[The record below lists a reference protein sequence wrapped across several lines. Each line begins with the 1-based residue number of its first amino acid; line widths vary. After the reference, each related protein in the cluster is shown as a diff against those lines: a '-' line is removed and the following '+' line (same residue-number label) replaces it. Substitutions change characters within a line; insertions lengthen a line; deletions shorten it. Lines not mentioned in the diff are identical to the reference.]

1 MKKRFTLLLIS
12 IFTIFILAAC
22 GNQDQSAGGA
32 GDNSEP
38 AGGPVEGGTLTVA
51 YPSEP
56 DTLDWMATGAT
67 PTRDIAW
74 HIFEPLLALDNDYQ
88 VQPMIA
94 EDFTVSDDETLYT
107 ITLRDGVKFHD
118 GSDVTV
124 EDVIASL
131 DRWRT
136 ISSVGKES
144 DRFIE
149 SVTKVD
155 DKTIEIQLSEVYN
168 AFLSDMAAPKNAL
181 MIIPEEIAEEAGEQ
195 PLTPEQLIGTGPYQF
210 DNWNRGSEIVLTK
223 FEDYAARD
231 ETDLGGLTGEKVAYF
246 DELDFQIVK
255 DPQVAINGIKTDLYD
270 YALSIPNDLYDVVE
284 TDPSIDPVSYI
295 NGYSTITPDK
305 SEPPFDDIKVR
316 EALNLALDKEAIA
329 EATYGNSDFYSFDGA
344 LFDPEQT
351 KLYSEEGTENYLNYD
366 PEQAKELLEESDYN
380 GESLKIMHSNDSETY
395 KRISQVMKQQLEE
408 VGFTIE
414 IVPLEWATYLEQWS
428 DPANWDI
435 VVVGWSTRFSPNELG
450 MLVND
455 TNSSGW
461 YDSERWRGL
470 IDDWAVASDDEV
482 RLDILSEMNQ
492 TVWEE
497 LPFIKV
503 ANETRLDIK
512 GEQVQLEETWV
523 GPRFWGAWKNQ

>member
-1 MKKRFTLLLIS
+1 M
-12 IFTIFILAAC
+12 
-22 GNQDQSAGGA
+22 
-32 GDNSEP
+32 
-38 AGGPVEGGTLTVA
+38 
-51 YPSEP
+51 
-56 DTLDWMATGAT
+56 
-67 PTRDIAW
+67 
-74 HIFEPLLALDNDYQ
+74 
-88 VQPMIA
+88 
-94 EDFTVSDDETLYT
+94 
-107 ITLRDGVKFHD
+107 
-118 GSDVTV
+118 
-124 EDVIASL
+124 
-131 DRWRT
+131 
-136 ISSVGKES
+136 
-144 DRFIE
+144 
-149 SVTKVD
+149 
-155 DKTIEIQLSEVYN
+155 
-168 AFLSDMAAPKNAL
+168 
-181 MIIPEEIAEEAGEQ
+181 
-195 PLTPEQLIGTGPYQF
+195 YQF
-210 DNWNRGSEIVLTK
+210 DNWSRGSEIVLTK

-246 DELDFQIVK
+246 DKLDFQIVK

-351 KLYSEEGTENYLNYD
+351 KLYSEEGTENYLNFD
-366 PEQAKELLEESDYN
+366 PEQAKELLAESDYN

-395 KRISQVMKQQLEE
+395 KRISQIMKQQLEE

-470 IDDWAVASDDEV
+470 IDDWAVASDDEA
-482 RLDILSEMNQ
+482 RLDILSEMNE

-523 GPRFWGAWKNQ
+523 VIQDSGEPGRINK